1 MATDIYSHGSPTYD
15 ARHDGGAAGTSST
28 STYRDP
34 AGTAFL
40 WVTWALAFAFWAFF
54 MMVFFGILEA
64 IAHGG
69 PGSIRGGFDAAG
81 GGFLFMDVIGGIVLL
96 GGAIAWGMARWAT
109 RDKRRDALTE
119 AATAELYDSVERAG
133 GDDMVARS
141 PEARRPNERDSY
153 RSI

>member
-1 MATDIYSHGSPTYD
+1 MATDIYSDRSTTYD
-15 ARHDGGAAGTSST
+15 ARHDGAAETSAT
-28 STYRDP
+28 STYHDA
-34 AGTAFL
+34 AGMAVL
-40 WVTWALAFAFWAFF
+40 WIAWALAFAFWAFF
-54 MMVFFGILEA
+54 MMVFFGILQA
-64 IAHGG
+64 ITAGG

-96 GGAIAWGMARWAT
+96 GTAIAWGMAQWAT

-141 PEARRPNERDSY
+141 PEARSPAERGSY
-153 RSI
+153 RAV